1 MKKIFKLQN
10 FYMLMFLMGSVVAFT
25 SCDDED
31 DNPPHTPV
39 VQDMYGSYTG
49 NMAFSDISLQ
59 DASDDSSVS
68 EAVTAKVDND
78 TIYFDDFPI
87 KNIVVSVVGDEALAD
102 KIVEAVGKVEY
113 KIGYK
118 PELTEKKDSILF
130 GMDPKPFNMSVTLPS
145 EVEGE
150 EDEQMDITVNV
161 LPVDGANYECKTTNL
176 KFNIDVDEVQV
187 GGSSIGFEPKR
198 FDFEMKKK

>member
-130 GMDPKPFNMSVTLPS
+130 AMDPKPFNISVTLPS

-198 FDFEMKKK
+198 FDFKMKKK